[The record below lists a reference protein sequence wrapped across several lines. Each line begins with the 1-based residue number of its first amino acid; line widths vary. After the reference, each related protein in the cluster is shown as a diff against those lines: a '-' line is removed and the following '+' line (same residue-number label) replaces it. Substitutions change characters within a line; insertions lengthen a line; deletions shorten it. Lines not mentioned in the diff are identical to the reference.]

1 MAEVQL
7 TTECN
12 IFATGQQHTE
22 QPKFNN
28 EGGVDQYTEQC
39 QVISSLLDPSL
50 DNKKPGF
57 SNKSLKVKLKRI
69 SSANLNQAAQDELLE
84 SVVAD
89 AAVATSDVTNG
100 TPYSPLKVKSLTFK
114 VYPNDLGLDLVAGP
128 SDKARSISGPNSQPT
143 KRAKYCLEVLF
154 LTPWEW
160 RRRPTP
166 SLRLGCRYTLGTSLL
181 KSRNSDV
188 ADLHPVAVS
197 SEWTMDRL
205 TDEYI
210 GLYEQYFE
218 FVGLRVPFS
227 TFLLAV
233 IRHFHVH
240 ISQLVPLGL
249 TRLTLFELYCR
260 SLDIVPSV
268 TLFRVFYKLSKQG
281 DWFSFEKRAGKDFR
295 GKILN
300 ETFSCMKKWNGRFFF
315 IDRSAIPD
323 AMCWRHHDSDISD
336 PAPKDGFDEDDV
348 IALTNQPIDIRGIP
362 SGLLFS
368 AGLATTWEFP
378 KFRPLFKDPEGN
390 DNERALI
397 FFILFTSSFSFR
409 DDYRGWGALTEQD
422 VIPQHTTT
430 PLSGNEQVP
439 GKMDSIQRV
448 EASDPKIVATRIRKA
463 QAAAKRKAEKNRGSE
478 GASGPGGSSKRR
490 KEKST
495 DQIPCPTPLRTIEAV
510 TSDVPR
516 GENVVSPTQTQGDNL
531 LEIPAHDSANTTTRL
546 CEEHH
551 DEHSGVLGNRDGNFD
566 DDVDEEVNLEGPDRH
581 VSDTSERVIIGTE
594 SIPTAVTRPDNGKSI
609 AQEETPMPDPLLRCI
624 GADEAGSSLPP
635 PLFVPTWG
643 IHQRSRVT
651 TLEECRDLMANLVPP
666 GVQEK
671 MHLLDNNVVLDRAW
685 FTLAR
690 GAMAQA
696 HTLRQFESLYDTHHA
711 LQESLETTRSHLVR
725 TREDFNVVQN
735 FYNTLSEKHR
745 KLREDHDHCSEG
757 LAAVRAE
764 KDSLMA
770 TNAEQALRIKEL
782 EQQLKS
788 ADEVH
793 SSAVKDLEG
802 QLAQK
807 DSALVYAERVS
818 SDRLSENEELR
829 TQLAFAKREKTDA
842 IRKLLPTVVGRLLQS
857 HEYKQSLSVP
867 FNYALQTGW
876 GQGLAEARS
885 EEELREIMMRMNGF
899 DPYSDK
905 KMNAEYERL
914 FSKTYSYVDRISHLS
929 EKPVQDLLKLHPA
942 PPPKDAPKAGS
953 GGIAF
958 APKLVRAAEVA
969 GSKDTVSL
977 EFSKSKTGP
986 SLQDPVSEHASG
998 GSKAPPSKKT

>member
-1 MAEVQL
+1 MSDVERVDMGSQAE
-7 TTECN
+7 
-12 IFATGQQHTE
+12 ASSSSKRDMGS
-22 QPKFNN
+22 
-28 EGGVDQYTEQC
+28 Y
-39 QVISSLLDPSL
+39 ISTMRSS
-50 DNKKPGF
+50 
-57 SNKSLKVKLKRI
+57 KVK
-69 SSANLNQAAQDELLE
+69 
-84 SVVAD
+84 
-89 AAVATSDVTNG
+89 T
-100 TPYSPLKVKSLTFK
+100 LT
-114 VYPNDLGLDLVAGP
+114 
-128 SDKARSISGPNSQPT
+128 R
-143 KRAKYCLEVLF
+143 KYKI
-154 LTPWEW
+154 P
-160 RRRPTP
+160 R
-166 SLRLGCRYTLGTSLL
+166 
-181 KSRNSDV
+181 
-188 ADLHPVAVS
+188 DLHPVVVS

-281 DWFSFEKRAGKDFR
+281 DWFSFARKGLGATPLGKDFR

-300 ETFSCMKKWNGRFFF
+300 ETFSCMKKWKGRFFF
-315 IDRSAIPD
+315 IDRRAIPD

-348 IALTNQPIDIRGIP
+348 VALTNQPIDIR
-362 SGLLFS
+362 
-368 AGLATTWEFP
+368 
-378 KFRPLFKDPEGN
+378 DPEGN
-390 DNERALI
+390 VVTMSEYLRLPFLSGMTIKA
-397 FFILFTSSFSFR
+397 
-409 DDYRGWGALTEQD
+409 GGALTEQD
-422 VIPQHTTT
+422 VIPQHTTI
-430 PLSGNEQVP
+430 PLSDDELVP
-439 GKMDSIQRV
+439 GKTDSQQRV
-448 EASDPKIVATRIRKA
+448 EAPDPKIVATRIRKA
-463 QAAAKRKAEKNRGSE
+463 QAAAKRKAGKNRGSE
-478 GASGPGGSSKRR
+478 GASGPEGSSKRR

-516 GENVVSPTQTQGDNL
+516 GENVVSPTQTQEQKRRSFRLEFSAMTL
-531 LEIPAHDSANTTTRL
+531 LTPQHAF
-546 CEEHH
+546 CESLI

-581 VSDTSERVIIGTE
+581 VSDTTERVVIGTE
-594 SIPTAVTRPDNGKSI
+594 SIPTAATRPDNGKSI
-609 AQEETPMPDPLLRCI
+609 AQEETPMPDPLPRGV

-651 TLEECRDLMANLVPP
+651 TPEECRDLMANLVPP
-666 GVQEK
+666 GVQEE

-696 HTLRQFESLYDTHHA
+696 HALRQFESLYDTHHA

-735 FYNTLSEKHR
+735 FYNTLSERHR

-842 IRKLLPTVVGRLLQS
+842 I
-857 HEYKQSLSVP
+857 SLSVP

-986 SLQDPVSEHASG
+986 SLQDPVSEHAFG

>member
-1 MAEVQL
+1 MILIINGLKKDRMLKRLVKREAGAAISNSVHHSQVIISGKQVCKINEVLGRIYIFGSISQRYIDSAMRGCAPLENMLNHHSSTSPQSIELSALMRPFIWSSPYGKVPIFIVVVALMCRFGYKGVGLVAAVGGVKHLKVGTWAAVMTFGSYAEFYLIIYLYSFIILSVANFKNGSF
-7 TTECN
+7 E
-12 IFATGQQHTE
+12 FEGFSPKPHTE
-22 QPKFNN
+22 KFENCAKPARFFGLTWN
-28 EGGVDQYTEQC
+28 MPSYYFALPTE
-39 QVISSLLDPSL
+39 
-50 DNKKPGF
+50 KKT
-57 SNKSLKVKLKRI
+57 
-69 SSANLNQAAQDELLE
+69 D
-84 SVVAD
+84 
-89 AAVATSDVTNG
+89 
-100 TPYSPLKVKSLTFK
+100 
-114 VYPNDLGLDLVAGP
+114 
-128 SDKARSISGPNSQPT
+128 
-143 KRAKYCLEVLF
+143 
-154 LTPWEW
+154 

-166 SLRLGCRYTLGTSLL
+166 SLCLGCRYTLGTSFLN
-181 KSRNSDV
+181 SWNSDV
-188 ADLHPVAVS
+188 AFRPFGSLKMSDVERVDMGSQAEASSSSKRDMGSYISTMRPSEVKALTRKYKIPRDLHPVAVS

-210 GLYEQYFE
+210 GLYEQ
-218 FVGLRVPFS
+218 
-227 TFLLAV
+227 
-233 IRHFHVH
+233 
-240 ISQLVPLGL
+240 
-249 TRLTLFELYCR
+249 
-260 SLDIVPSV
+260 
-268 TLFRVFYKLSKQG
+268 
-281 DWFSFEKRAGKDFR
+281 
-295 GKILN
+295 
-300 ETFSCMKKWNGRFFF
+300 
-315 IDRSAIPD
+315 
-323 AMCWRHHDSDISD
+323 HHDSDISD
-336 PAPKDGFDEDDV
+336 PAPKVGFDEDDV
-348 IALTNQPIDIRGIP
+348 ITLTNQPIDIRSIP

-390 DNERALI
+390 VVTMSEYLRLPFLSGMTIEAGGD
-397 FFILFTSSFSFR
+397 
-409 DDYRGWGALTEQD
+409 LTEQD

-430 PLSGNEQVP
+430 PFSDDDQVP
-439 GKMDSIQRV
+439 GKMDSQQRV

-463 QAAAKRKAEKNRGSE
+463 QAAAKRKAEKNWGSE
-478 GASGPGGSSKRR
+478 DASGPEGGSKRH

-495 DQIPCPTPLRTIEAV
+495 DPIPCPTPLRTIEAV

-531 LEIPAHDSANTTTRL
+531 LEIPAHDSANTTTRP

-566 DDVDEEVNLEGPDRH
+566 DDVDEEVNLEEPDRH
-581 VSDTSERVIIGTE
+581 VSDTIERVAIRTE
-594 SIPTAVTRPDNGKSI
+594 SIPAAATHPDNGKSI
-609 AQEETPMPDPLLRCI
+609 AQEETPMPDPLPRGA

-666 GVQEK
+666 GVQEE

-690 GAMAQA
+690 GAMPQA
-696 HTLRQFESLYDTHHA
+696 HALRQFQSLYDTHHA
-711 LQESLETTRSHLVR
+711 LQEKHL
-725 TREDFNVVQN
+725 QH
-735 FYNTLSEKHR
+735 LSERHR
-745 KLREDHDHCSEG
+745 KLREDHGHCSKD
-757 LAAVRAE
+757 LAVVLAE

-802 QLAQK
+802 QLARK

-885 EEELREIMMRMNGF
+885 EEELSEIMMRMNGF

-914 FSKTYSYVDRISHLS
+914 FSKTYSYVDRIYHLS

-977 EFSKSKTGP
+977 
-986 SLQDPVSEHASG
+986 QDPVSDHASE
-998 GSKAPPSKKT
+998 GSKAPPFKKT

>member
-1 MAEVQL
+1 M
-7 TTECN
+7 
-12 IFATGQQHTE
+12 
-22 QPKFNN
+22 
-28 EGGVDQYTEQC
+28 
-39 QVISSLLDPSL
+39 
-50 DNKKPGF
+50 
-57 SNKSLKVKLKRI
+57 
-69 SSANLNQAAQDELLE
+69 
-84 SVVAD
+84 
-89 AAVATSDVTNG
+89 SDVERVEMGSQAEASSSSKRDMGSYISTM
-100 TPYSPLKVKSLTFK
+100 K
-114 VYPNDLGLDLVAGP
+114 P
-128 SDKARSISGPNSQPT
+128 SDVKALTR
-143 KRAKYCLEVLF
+143 KYKI
-154 LTPWEW
+154 P
-160 RRRPTP
+160 R
-166 SLRLGCRYTLGTSLL
+166 
-181 KSRNSDV
+181 
-188 ADLHPVAVS
+188 DLHPVVVS

-210 GLYEQYFE
+210 GLYEQFFE

-300 ETFSCMKKWNGRFFF
+300 ETFSCMKKWKGRFFF
-315 IDRSAIPD
+315 IDRRAIPD

-368 AGLATTWEFP
+368 AGLAITWEFP

-390 DNERALI
+390 VVTMSEYLRLPFLSGMTIEA
-397 FFILFTSSFSFR
+397 
-409 DDYRGWGALTEQD
+409 GGALTEQD

-430 PLSGNEQVP
+430 PLSDDE
-439 GKMDSIQRV
+439 
-448 EASDPKIVATRIRKA
+448 
-463 QAAAKRKAEKNRGSE
+463 QAAAKKNRGSE
-478 GASGPGGSSKRR
+478 GASGPEGSSKRR
-490 KEKST
+490 KEKSS
-495 DQIPCPTPLRTIEAV
+495 DHIPCPTPLRTIEAV
-510 TSDVPR
+510 TSDVSR

-531 LEIPAHDSANTTTRL
+531 LEIPAHDSANTTTRP

-566 DDVDEEVNLEGPDRH
+566 DDVDEEVDLEGPDRH
-581 VSDTSERVIIGTE
+581 VSDTTERVVIGTE
-594 SIPTAVTRPDNGKSI
+594 SIPTAATRPDNGKSV
-609 AQEETPMPDPLLRCI
+609 AQEETPMPDPLPKGA

-635 PLFVPTWG
+635 SLFVPTWG

-651 TLEECRDLMANLVPP
+651 TPEECRDLMVNLIPP
-666 GVQEK
+666 GVREE
-671 MHLLDNNVVLDRAW
+671 MNLLDNNIVLDRAW
-685 FTLAR
+685 FSLAR

-696 HTLRQFESLYDTHHA
+696 HALSQFESLYDNHHA
-711 LQESLETTRSHLVR
+711 LQESFEATRSQLVR

-745 KLREDHDHCSEG
+745 KLREEHAPCSEG
-757 LAAVRAE
+757 LAVVRAE
-764 KDSLMA
+764 KDSLVA

-793 SSAVKDLEG
+793 SSAVKNLES

-818 SDRLSENEELR
+818 GERLSENEKLR
-829 TQLAFAKREKTDA
+829 AQLVFAQKEKTDA
-842 IRKLLPTVVGRLLQS
+842 IRKLLPTVVERLLQS

-876 GQGLAEARS
+876 GQGLAEERS
-885 EEELREIMMRMNGF
+885 EEELRKIMMRMNGF

-905 KMNAEYERL
+905 KMSAEYERL

-942 PPPKDAPKAGS
+942 PPPRDAPKVGS
-953 GGIAF
+953 GGIVF
-958 APKLVRAAEVA
+958 APKLVKAAEVA
-969 GSKDTVSL
+969 RSKDTTSL
-977 EFSKSKTGP
+977 P
-986 SLQDPVSEHASG
+986 DPTSRHASE
-998 GSKAPPSKKT
+998 GSQAPPSKKT